1 MDFVTHSIAWCRG
14 EIFEGRMFGMWSM
27 SALILAGCLV
37 FLLIPTPNG
46 RAIGLS
52 MAMFG
57 LSVLFL
63 DHFSEV
69 RAEIYHAHIL
79 DYLAR

>member
-1 MDFVTHSIAWCRG
+1 
-14 EIFEGRMFGMWSM
+14 
-27 SALILAGCLV
+27 
-37 FLLIPTPNG
+37 
-46 RAIGLS
+46 